1 MPLIPSDDIEVEV
14 VALGEWP
21 SRVCGICGDGDS
33 EYMGIARD
41 GRDYGAMGVCK
52 SCFSRVHLI
61 LNHKFS
67 GEPN

>member
-1 MPLIPSDDIEVEV
+1 
-14 VALGEWP
+14 
-21 SRVCGICGDGDS
+21 
-33 EYMGIARD
+33 MGIARD

-52 SCFSRVHLI
+52 SCFSRVRLI